1 MVNLILKDPDVKASA
16 PVEIL
21 LPSSSGEGPRSSTTS
36 SLHAAASRGSLE
48 LVIRILRLAPGN
60 GRAAA
65 RSVDSE
71 GRTPMDLAERAG
83 ARGRSVVRYLRWFL
97 STA

>member
-21 LPSSSGEGPRSSTTS
+21 LPSSSGGALRFST

-48 LVIRILRLAPGN
+48 LVIRILRLAPGD
-60 GRAAA
+60 GKEAA

-71 GRTPMDLAERAG
+71 GRTPVDLAERAG

-97 STA
+97 SAA